1 VTILLLI
8 RHADTDYVGHA
19 IAGWKPG
26 VLLNAR
32 GRRQAAGLAETL
44 ATVTIDGVYSS
55 PLERAR
61 ETALAIAE
69 PRKLE
74 LQVREE
80 FGEMQFG
87 DWTDCSFDRLA
98 TSAEW
103 RRFNSFRGGTRVPN
117 GEMMLETQA
126 RMVAALE
133 RLRTSHPTD
142 TLAIVSHGDVIKS
155 ALTHFLGM
163 PLDLCNRLEIDP
175 ASVSAVAFDA
185 DAVRVLCINGN
196 GTI

>member
-1 VTILLLI
+1 VTTFLLI
-8 RHADTDYVGHA
+8 RHAATDYVGHA

-26 VLLNAR
+26 VMLNAQ
-32 GRRQAAGLAETL
+32 GRRQAAGLADTL

-74 LQVREE
+74 VQLRDE
-80 FGEMQFG
+80 FGEICFG
-87 DWTDCSFDRLA
+87 DWTDSSFDRLA
-98 TSAEW
+98 SSPDW
-103 RRFNSFRGGTRVPN
+103 RRFNAFRSGTRIPN

-133 RLRTSHPTD
+133 RLRTSHPTA
-142 TLAIVSHGDVIKS
+142 TLAIVSHGDVIKC

-175 ASVSAVAFDA
+175 ASVSAVVFDA
-185 DAVRVLCINGN
+185 DHVRILCINGN